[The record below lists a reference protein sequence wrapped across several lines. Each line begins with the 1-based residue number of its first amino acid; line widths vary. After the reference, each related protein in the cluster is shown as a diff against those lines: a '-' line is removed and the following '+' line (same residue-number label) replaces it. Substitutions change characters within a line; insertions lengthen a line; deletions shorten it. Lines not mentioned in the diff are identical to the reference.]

1 MATGSFAA
9 FLLAAVALILT
20 PGPDTFYVLDRGL
33 GSERRRVGLAAAAG
47 VSTGILIHTTGVVL
61 GLSALLRASPT
72 AYDALRYAGAAYLL
86 VLGALTLWRV
96 IVRGEGISTAVE
108 EESAEGTGSTPS
120 SLASL
125 ARGPTSAAYAQG
137 VAVNVLNPK
146 VAVFFLAF
154 LPQFAGADAADLWLL
169 GGWYAGLTMTY
180 LGLVALST
188 DRVRA
193 LLAGRPRVAGGLRA
207 ISGLVLLGFGVELAL
222 AGFVP

>member
-1 MATGSFAA
+1 MAPGSFAA
-9 FLLAAVALILT
+9 FLVAAVALILT

-33 GSERRRVGLAAAAG
+33 GTERRQVGLAAAAG
-47 VSTGILIHTTGVVL
+47 VSTGILVHTTAVVL
-61 GLSALLRASPT
+61 GLSALLRASPA

-86 VLGALTLWRV
+86 ALGALTLWRV
-96 IVRGEGISTAVE
+96 LVRGEGITTAVE
-108 EESAEGTGSTPS
+108 EGGERTGNAPS
-120 SLASL
+120 SPASL

-169 GGWYAGLTMTY
+169 GGWYAGLTMGY

-193 LLAGRPRVAGGLRA
+193 LLADRSRVAGGLRA
-207 ISGLVLLGFGVELAL
+207 VSGLVLLAFGVELAL
-222 AGFVP
+222 GVAP

>member
-1 MATGSFAA
+1 MAPGSFAA
-9 FLLAAVALILT
+9 FLVAAVALILT

-33 GSERRRVGLAAAAG
+33 GSERRQVGLAAAAG
-47 VSTGILIHTTGVVL
+47 VSTGILVHTTAVVL

-72 AYDALRYAGAAYLL
+72 AYDALRYTGAAYLL
-86 VLGALTLWRV
+86 VLGVLTLWRV
-96 IVRGEGISTAVE
+96 IVRAEGLPTAVE
-108 EESAEGTGSTPS
+108 EREDGTGDTPS
-120 SLASL
+120 SLVSL

-154 LPQFAGADAADLWLL
+154 LPQFAGADAGDLWLL
-169 GGWYAGLTMTY
+169 GGWYAALTMTY

-222 AGFVP
+222 AGLP